1 MQPTGDMNRLA
12 GVTAVLLI
20 LAGVTG
26 FLSATGILSGSDNKS
41 SDRATSIE
49 SAADR
54 AIVQLQ
60 QRLAGAPNDLMATDG
75 LGSAYLQKARES
87 GDPAFYTKAVGLFD
101 KALAIAP
108 NDQAGIIGASMAA
121 AARHDFARALELA
134 QQAVSLDPEDP
145 DAQGALGDALVE
157 LGRYDEALSAF
168 QQMLDARPDLNAY
181 VRVAYIREL
190 HGDSAGGIEALKLAV
205 GAVRPAGEPAAWVHW
220 QLGNLYFN
228 TNAPD
233 NAAAEYRAALDAF
246 PGYVHAVAGNARLAA
261 VRGDY
266 DKAIELYRDVTAR
279 QPVVEYVAAL
289 GDVYR
294 AAGRS
299 VEAQRQYDLVGA
311 IDELYRTNGIDT
323 DLEMALYQAD
333 HDLDPGKALAQARA
347 AYEARPGSIR
357 AADALAWALYKAG
370 KHEEALQHSREALRL
385 GTQDSLLL
393 FHAGMINYAAG
404 DHEVAR
410 AYLSRAVEINPSFSV
425 LYAAQARAAL
435 EALRGA
441 VKGQP

>member
-1 MQPTGDMNRLA
+1 MTSMNRIAAVTAALLMLA
-12 GVTAVLLI
+12 GVM
-20 LAGVTG
+20 G
-26 FLSATGILSGSDNKS
+26 FLSLTGFISGSENQDS
-41 SDRATSIE
+41 QRSAPVQ

-54 AIVQLQ
+54 AVFQLQ
-60 QRLAGAPNDLMATDG
+60 QRLASEPNDLAAVDG

-101 KALAIAP
+101 KAMTMAP
-108 NDQAGIIGASMAA
+108 DDQTGIIGASMAA
-121 AARHDFARALELA
+121 AARHDFARALQLA
-134 QQAVSLDPEDP
+134 QQAVRLDPEDP
-145 DAQGALGDALVE
+145 DAQGVLGDALVE
-157 LGRYDEALSAF
+157 LGRYNEALSAF
-168 QQMLDARPDLNAY
+168 QQMLDTRPDLNAY
-181 VRVAYIREL
+181 VRVAYLREL
-190 HGDSAGGIEALKLAV
+190 HGDPSGAIDVLKLAV
-205 GAVRPAGEPAAWVHW
+205 EATRPAGETAAWVHW

-228 TNAPD
+228 TNASE
-233 NAAAEYRAALDAF
+233 NAAAEYQSALDAF

-261 VRGDY
+261 ARGDY

-279 QPVVEYVAAL
+279 QPVVEYVATL

-299 VEAQRQYDLVGA
+299 VEAQHQYDLVGA
-311 IDELYRTNGIDT
+311 IDELYRANGIDT

-333 HDLDPGKALAQARA
+333 HDLDPEMALAQARA
-347 AYEARPGSIR
+347 AYEARPESIR
-357 AADALAWALYKAG
+357 AADVLSWALYKAG
-370 KHEEALQHSREALRL
+370 KYAEALQHSREALRL

-393 FHAGMINYAAG
+393 FHAGMINDSAG

-410 AYLSRAVEINPSFSV
+410 VYLSRAVEINPGFSV
-425 LYAAQARAAL
+425 LYAAAARTTL